1 VTWVYIARCA
11 DGTLY
16 VGHTED
22 LSAREDAHNAGHGAR
37 YTAARRPVRIVYSEQ
52 FHSTEEAMERERQ
65 LKGWTITKK
74 EALVSK
80 DVSRLK
86 GISKRS
92 RRKRSKD

>member
-1 VTWVYIARCA
+1 
-11 DGTLY
+11 
-16 VGHTED
+16 
-22 LSAREDAHNAGHGAR
+22 
-37 YTAARRPVRIVYSEQ
+37 
-52 FHSTEEAMERERQ
+52 MERERQ